1 MNAAINGKKLLKN
14 LAIPLAGGT
23 LVGLLTKNGVQI
35 FNETAK
41 KPVFMPPGWLFPVA
55 WTILYTLMGIAAYQ
69 IDDAENT
76 PEKNRALLLYYVQLA
91 MNLLWSFL
99 FFGGRF
105 YLAALVWLLAMLALI
120 IATIVKFWK
129 IKPKSGALLLPY
141 AAWVT
146 FAGVLNAAVWM
157 LNR

>member
-14 LAIPLAGGT
+14 LAIPIGGGT
-23 LVGLLTKNGVQI
+23 LVGLLTRNGVQI

-55 WTILYTLMGIAAYQ
+55 WTVLYALMGTAAYM
-69 IDDAENT
+69 IDDSPYTGER
-76 PEKNRALLLYYVQLA
+76 ERAMLFYYIQLA

-105 YLAALVWLLAMLALI
+105 YLAALVWLLALLVLI
-120 IATIVKFWK
+120 VVTVVKFWK
-129 IKPKSGALLLPY
+129 IKPKRGPLLLPH

-146 FAGVLNAAVWM
+146 FASVLNAAVWL

>member
-76 PEKNRALLLYYVQLA
+76 PEQKRALLLYYVQLA

-99 FFGGRF
+99 FFGGR
-105 YLAALVWLLAMLALI
+105 I
-120 IATIVKFWK
+120 ISFIRRICGSEPPSPPPPPPPLSEPQRPFC
-129 IKPKSGALLLPY
+129 PSQP
-141 AAWVT
+141 
-146 FAGVLNAAVWM
+146 
-157 LNR
+157 R